1 MSVTRKPN
9 IRGLTLSFNMKTE
22 KIENLIQSFLRESV
36 FAFGVC
42 MLEQNF
48 VNIIFPVAME
58 LILNNNNNGTAIAL
72 ICYLNDHLQNV
83 SLFII

>member
-22 KIENLIQSFLRESV
+22 KIDNLIQSFLRESV

-58 LILNNNNNGTAIAL
+58 LILNNNNNGTGIAL
-72 ICYLNDHLQNV
+72 ICYLNDHL
-83 SLFII
+83 

>member
-9 IRGLTLSFNMKTE
+9 IRRLTLSFNMKTE
-22 KIENLIQSFLRESV
+22 KIDNLIQSFLRESV

-58 LILNNNNNGTAIAL
+58 LILNNNNNGTGIAL
-72 ICYLNDHLQNV
+72 ICYLNDHL
-83 SLFII
+83 

>member
-1 MSVTRKPN
+1 
-9 IRGLTLSFNMKTE
+9 MKTE
-22 KIENLIQSFLRESV
+22 KIDNLIQSFLRESV

-58 LILNNNNNGTAIAL
+58 LILNNNNNGTGIAL
-72 ICYLNDHLQNV
+72 ICYLNDHL
-83 SLFII
+83 